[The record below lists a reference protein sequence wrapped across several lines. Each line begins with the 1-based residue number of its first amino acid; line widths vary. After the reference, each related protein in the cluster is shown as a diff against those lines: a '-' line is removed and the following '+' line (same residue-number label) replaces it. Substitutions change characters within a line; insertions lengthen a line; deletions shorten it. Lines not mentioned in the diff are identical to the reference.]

1 MNEKSVFE
9 VIKENY
15 SKIYT
20 AERKVA
26 SYVLAH
32 QTEVVD
38 INVAQLASK
47 SGVSDATVIRM
58 CHHLGYK
65 GYYQFRLSLAKDVGR
80 NTTEDEVV
88 EVQPNSIQMIFNDYA
103 QKILDIG
110 ENLDEKA
117 LHASIELI
125 KTAGVAYIIGVG
137 NTMPLV
143 LYMGFRLG
151 RLGIRCVY
159 DVGPEYFLNHINLAT
174 KQDIVIAISHS
185 GSSNQIIQGIEL
197 AKKKGMKV
205 IAITSSEQSP
215 VYEMSDYSLL
225 SAGSSESFNCYKSY
239 AHLREMAVIDALLE
253 MLTNWETI
261 KSSGADIPEMIL
273 AEYKY

>member
-1 MNEKSVFE
+1 MNEKTVMD

-32 QTEVVD
+32 PTEVID
-38 INVAQLASK
+38 INVAQLAQK
-47 SGVSDATVIRM
+47 SDVSDATVIRM

-65 GYYQFRLSLAKDVGR
+65 GYYQFRLSLARDAGR
-80 NTTEDEVV
+80 NTTADEVV
-88 EVQPNSIQMIFNDYA
+88 QIQQNSIQLIFNNYA
-103 QKILDIG
+103 QKIVEIG
-110 ENLDEKA
+110 ESIDENA
-117 LHASIELI
+117 LHNTIELI
-125 KTAGVAYIIGVG
+125 KKAGEVYIIGVG

-185 GSSNQIIQGIEL
+185 GSSNQVIQGIEL
-197 AKKKGMKV
+197 AKNKGIKV
-205 IAITSSEQSP
+205 IAITASEQSP
-215 VYEMSDYSLL
+215 VYQMSDYSLL
-225 SAGSSESFNCYKSY
+225 SAGCAESFNCYKSY

-261 KSSGADIPEMIL
+261 QQRGADIPEMIL

>member
-1 MNEKSVFE
+1 MSERSVLE
-9 VIKENY
+9 VIRENY
-15 SKIYT
+15 SSIYT

-26 SYVLAH
+26 AYVQQH
-32 QTEVVD
+32 PVETID
-38 INVAQLASK
+38 INVAQLAER

-65 GYYQFRLSLAKDVGR
+65 GYYQFRLALAKDAGR
-80 NTTEDEVV
+80 FTSGDGT
-88 EVQPNSIQMIFNDYA
+88 VQKQPDAVQQIFKGYA
-103 QKILDIG
+103 QKMLDIG
-110 ENLDEKA
+110 EHIDGEA
-117 LHASIELI
+117 LHAVIGLI
-125 KTAGVAYIIGVG
+125 QKANNVYIIGVG

-185 GSSNQIIQGIEL
+185 GSSNQVIQGVTL
-197 AKKKGMKV
+197 AKKKNLKV
-205 IAITSSEQSP
+205 VAITASGDSP
-215 VYEMSDYSLL
+215 VAEMADYTLIA
-225 SAGSSESFNCYKSY
+225 AGGSESFDCYKSY

-253 MLTNWETI
+253 LLTNWDTI
-261 KSSGADIPEMIL
+261 RRRNADVPEMIL